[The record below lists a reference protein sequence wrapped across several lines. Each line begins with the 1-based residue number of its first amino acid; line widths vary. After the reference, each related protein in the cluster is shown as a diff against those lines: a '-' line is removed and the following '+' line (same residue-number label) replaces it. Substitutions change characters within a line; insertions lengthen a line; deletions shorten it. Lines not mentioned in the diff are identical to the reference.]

1 MRKFQYEVVLQVNYG
16 HGWDDVDSYET
27 NSGFSLSREDAK
39 DIVFQSKE
47 YALGRAITRTVKR
60 RTKNNKETNK

>member
-1 MRKFQYEVVLQVNYG
+1 MKFNYQVVLQANYG
-16 HGWDDVDSYET
+16 YGWDDVDSYET

-47 YALGRAITRTVKR
+47 YALTGARTRTVKR